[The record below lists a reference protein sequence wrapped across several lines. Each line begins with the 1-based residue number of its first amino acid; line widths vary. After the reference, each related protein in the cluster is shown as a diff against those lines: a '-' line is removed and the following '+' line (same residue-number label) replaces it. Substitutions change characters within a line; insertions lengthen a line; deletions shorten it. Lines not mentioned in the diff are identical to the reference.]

1 MSRYLSSGE
10 FPARL
15 WLEIVISA
23 VSEFTCH
30 LAVSRSHL
38 ALSSWRLQN
47 FSLLLSS
54 RQIRIFHLISVIL
67 AADGFPLVPVISA
80 VPGLLPC
87 VCHLGVIRLSTSFLS
102 SQRLMASHSFHS
114 SWRFLAF
121 SLLYVIF
128 TAADFP
134 PRSCHLSD

>member
-30 LAVSRSHL
+30 LGVSRPHR
-38 ALSSWRLQN
+38 ALSAWRLQN
-47 FSLLLSS
+47 FHLLLSS
-54 RQIRIFHLISVIL
+54 LQLRTFHLISVIL
-67 AADGFPLVPVISA
+67 AANGLPLVPVIFPA
-80 VPGLLPC
+80 PGFLLC

-102 SQRLMASHSFHS
+102 SRWLMAFHPCQLS
-114 SWRFLAF
+114 LRLLAIFLV
-121 SLLYVIF
+121 YVIL
-128 TAADFP
+128 A
-134 PRSCHLSD
+134 SS